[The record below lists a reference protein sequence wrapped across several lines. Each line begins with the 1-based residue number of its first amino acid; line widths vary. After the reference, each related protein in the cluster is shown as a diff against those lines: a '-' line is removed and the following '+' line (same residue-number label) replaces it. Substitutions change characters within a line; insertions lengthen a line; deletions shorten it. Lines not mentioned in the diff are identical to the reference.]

1 MPQKKTTRKSP
12 AKSGVKK
19 PAAKQ
24 TQKNTK
30 DNNYNSRYDD
40 RPEELSPIHAVMPY
54 IFIIGA
60 IFLVVCLFFTE
71 ASGILG
77 EGFNAFMLGMFGGV
91 GYGIPIVFLALGLF
105 WKKDA
110 ENERNLSRIL
120 LAIFFLLGL
129 SSFVH
134 SFGSLTGEF
143 NPRTLW
149 DAGRDTQ
156 GGGVLGGLL
165 GSCLYATMGKPGL
178 IIVSVAMSVIIGIF
192 FFGGTPAAIF
202 AYFKRYATEVA
213 NRPKPEKPPKPAKE
227 PKPVQAKKEEK
238 AEPAPVYA
246 PSDDDAPPF
255 DTDETAPSVDPEIFE
270 RIKNEI
276 NSTSFTEGESSEKL
290 PPKIDEELLAK
301 HKGRIE
307 LEDVFSEYEDDLYE
321 AMGEEPPKKP
331 TLEVETNPIIAEI
344 MDDDD
349 DINDEDD
356 DTDELP
362 EEIAE
367 LIPEVVQEEKKEP
380 RPYVFPPITLLSL
393 DKKPNTED
401 VTDELRTNAT
411 KLVDTLASFKV
422 RTKIIDISRGPTI
435 TRYELAPEEGVR
447 VRQIANLV
455 DDISLSLA
463 SSGIRIEAPIP
474 GKAAVGIEVPNKVVA
489 TVYLRELIENP
500 TFVNAKSKITVSL
513 GMDVAGAPVFVDIAK
528 MPHLLIA
535 GATGMGKSVC
545 INSMIVSLLY
555 KASPEEVKLILIDP
569 KKVEFN
575 VYNGLPHL
583 LIPVVSDP
591 KKAAGALHWAVAE
604 MERRFQ
610 LIENVGVRN
619 ITNFNEITKDDPTYD
634 FMPHV
639 VIVIDE
645 LADLMMTAPDEVED
659 SICRLAQK
667 ARAAGMHIIIGTQR
681 PSVDVITGLI
691 KANIPSRIACT
702 VASQVDS
709 RTILDT
715 AGAEKLI
722 GRGDML
728 YAPVGASKP
737 IRVQGAYVDE
747 KEVEAVTE
755 FIRLKSGETEYDNEV
770 IEKIEKEAAK
780 CGVKKGAGPTLDGAD
795 DDEDADP
802 MLKNAIE
809 LAVESGK
816 ISTSLIQRKLS
827 LGYGR
832 AAKLIDKMEKMGI
845 VGAPEG
851 NKPREVLMSRAEF
864 LEMTMNSND
873 N

>member
-1 MPQKKTTRKSP
+1 MPAKTTSKKTTSKKGS
-12 AKSGVKK
+12 AKKA
-19 PAAKQ
+19 PQ
-24 TQKNTK
+24 
-30 DNNYNSRYDD
+30 NNQRIGDS
-40 RPEELSPIHAVMPY
+40 LSLIHFVVP
-54 IFIIGA
+54 FVLIILSV
-60 IFLVVCLFFTE
+60 FMLVCLFFTGS
-71 ASGILG
+71 SGFLG
-77 EGFNAFMLGMFGGV
+77 KGLNSLLLGSFGGV
-91 GYGIPIVFLALGLF
+91 GYALPVVLTVIALY
-105 WKKDA
+105 WRRDA
-110 ENERNLSRIL
+110 RAQRNLIRIL
-120 LAIFFLLGL
+120 LGLFFLLGL

-134 SFGSLTGEF
+134 SFSVLTDTF
-143 NPRTLW
+143 NPQLLW
-149 DAGRDTQ
+149 SGGNELT

-165 GSCLYATMGKPGL
+165 GSSFYALIGKPGL
-178 IIVSVAMSVIIGIF
+178 IIVSVALTLCMTVF
-192 FFGGTPAAIF
+192 FFGITLSGIAAYLSNYFASVRKEKKPKAPKTKTPKA
-202 AYFKRYATEVA
+202 
-213 NRPKPEKPPKPAKE
+213 EKKPA
-227 PKPVQAKKEEK
+227 
-238 AEPAPVYA
+238 
-246 PSDDDAPPF
+246 PSRELPEIDEDYEYTDDDAPPF
-255 DTDETAPSVDPEIFE
+255 EMDEPSVDPEIFE

-276 NSTSFTEGESSEKL
+276 NGSNFAPDDLDSEDDDKE
-290 PPKIDEELLAK
+290 PA
-301 HKGRIE
+301 GRVD
-307 LEDVFSEYEDDLYE
+307 LEDVFNDYGSEFYEDLT
-321 AMGEEPPKKP
+321 EEQASPV
-331 TLEVETNPIIAEI
+331 LETEVSPILSEI
-344 MDDDD
+344 MDS
-349 DINDEDD
+349 
-356 DTDELP
+356 DELSN
-362 EEIAE
+362 EEISE
-367 LIPEVVQEEKKEP
+367 EEVSGEEENKEEEEEIIPEIIE
-380 RPYVFPPITLLSL
+380 RPYVFPPISLLPI
-393 DKKPNTED
+393 DKKPATED
-401 VTDELRTNAT
+401 VTEELRSNAT

-728 YAPVGASKP
+728 YAPVGAAKP

-747 KEVEAVTE
+747 KEVEAVTD
-755 FIRLKSGETEYDNEV
+755 FIRSRSGESEYDSEV

-780 CGVKKGAGPTLDGAD
+780 CGVKKGSGPSLEGAD

-802 MLKNAIE
+802 MFKNAIE
-809 LAVESGK
+809 LAVDSGK

-832 AAKLIDKMEKMGI
+832 AAKLIDRMEKMGI

-851 NKPREVLMSRAEF
+851 NKPREVLISRAEF

-873 N
+873 QN

>member
-1 MPQKKTTRKSP
+1 MPQKKTTRKAPASKGAKKAP
-12 AKSGVKK
+12 AKQPSKTTK
-19 PAAKQ
+19 ESANKS
-24 TQKNTK
+24 TQK
-30 DNNYNSRYDD
+30 DD
-40 RPEELSPIHAVMPY
+40 VIAPIHSVMPFVLV
-54 IFIIGA
+54 IAA
-60 IFLVVCLFFTE
+60 IFLLVALFFTTT
-71 ASGILG
+71 SGILG
-77 EGFNAFMLGMFGGV
+77 KGLYAFMLGMFGGV
-91 GYGIPIVFLALGLF
+91 GYATPVIILTLGLF

-110 ENERNLSRIL
+110 EEQRNLSRIL
-120 LAIFFLLGL
+120 LAVFFLLGL
-129 SSFVH
+129 AAFVH
-134 SFGSLTGEF
+134 SFSDLTREF
-143 NPRTLW
+143 NPQVLW
-149 DAGRDTQ
+149 EKGFDIK

-165 GSCLYATMGKPGL
+165 GSCLYSMMGKPGL
-178 IIVSVAMSVIIGIF
+178 IIVSVAMSLIIGIF
-192 FFGGTPAAIF
+192 FFGGTPSAIIEYF
-202 AYFKRYATEVA
+202 ARYISEKETKPKET
-213 NRPKPEKPPKPAKE
+213 KPEKAHVKKEKE
-227 PKPVQAKKEEK
+227 PKVKKEPEID
-238 AEPAPVYA
+238 EYI
-246 PSDDDAPPF
+246 PSDDDIPPF
-255 DTDETAPSVDPEIFE
+255 DIDDNTPSVDPEIFE

-276 NSTSFTEGESSEKL
+276 NATSFEEDKQDAKSSSA
-290 PPKIDEELLAK
+290 IDEDILNK
-301 HKGRIE
+301 HKGRVE
-307 LEDVFSEYEDDLYE
+307 LEDVFNDYEDDLYDDLGEDTSDKPVIE
-321 AMGEEPPKKP
+321 AEVAPLIDDEQDDNEE
-331 TLEVETNPIIAEI
+331 
-344 MDDDD
+344 
-349 DINDEDD
+349 
-356 DTDELP
+356 ELP
-362 EEIAE
+362 EELSE
-367 LIPEVVQEEKKEP
+367 LIPAVEVKKEP
-380 RPYVFPPITLLSL
+380 KPYVFPPITLLPL

-401 VTDELRTNAT
+401 VTDELRSNAT

-555 KASPEEVKLILIDP
+555 KANPDEVKLILIDP

-728 YAPVGASKP
+728 YAPVGAAKP

-780 CGVKKGAGPTLDGAD
+780 CGVKKGAGPALDGTD

-809 LAVESGK
+809 LAVDSGK

-832 AAKLIDKMEKMGI
+832 AAKLIDRMEKMGI

-851 NKPREVLMSRAEF
+851 NKPREVLISRAEF

-873 N
+873 E